1 MNPEIYTGAGNSFN
15 NFFLKKA
22 RLKCL
27 WYIMRF
33 FVEMTENAVADTS
46 SRREDLWCLA
56 VSIAV
61 PEQTDQQVLTYYE
74 KMRRCKDGVLRCDS
88 KI

>member
-46 SRREDLWCLA
+46 SRREDL
-56 VSIAV
+56 
-61 PEQTDQQVLTYYE
+61 
-74 KMRRCKDGVLRCDS
+74 
-88 KI
+88 